1 MPQFLMSTGLDLAT
15 RPKSVNIFQ
24 QVATSAKGPLEKW
37 METRAAREGVDDK
50 LSAALFGD
58 VMDIETRKELQRKKL
73 ESEERQARID
83 AGGKDKK
90 FEFEGIHTAL
100 DKLIKQQ
107 REYRNR
113 KYKTDLNFKLKT
125 LLYSRLHG
133 ALRRKKRSFTI
144 MKLTGT
150 TLDKVW
156 EHLKKNFYLN
166 PKTGEQMT
174 RYNMGFYGWHIDHI
188 KPCAS
193 FDLRCPIGQLDCFH
207 YTNLRP
213 LWAFDNLS
221 KGSKILDL
229 RNKS

>member
-1 MPQFLMSTGLDLAT
+1 MN
-15 RPKSVNIFQ
+15 K
-24 QVATSAKGPLEKW
+24 
-37 METRAAREGVDDK
+37 
-50 LSAALFGD
+50 
-58 VMDIETRKELQRKKL
+58 KELKREYDRQHYLKYKKRIQQYRLDNKKKIRLQKIKHYLKHRDKILQQKAQYRKKNIKKINQYHWDNREKILPKLREYRLKNKEKIKQKYL
-73 ESEERQARID
+73 ENRD
-83 AGGKDKK
+83 A
-90 FEFEGIHTAL
+90 I
-100 DKLIKQQ
+100 IKQQ

-174 RYNMGFYGWHIDHI
+174 RYNRGFYGWHIDHI